1 VELHRLR
8 YFRAVAEE
16 GNLTRAAELLGVRT
30 TSLSQQIIALERE
43 VGTALFERTPAGM
56 AATAAGRELLPHAR
70 RVLDAAEEA
79 ARAVGPRAARARPPR
94 IAVVPG
100 APPGAAPLL
109 RPGAELSDLPAA
121 RQPDLVRAGELDAG
135 LVVLPADVRGLDCA
149 VVGDAPLGVL
159 VAADHPL
166 AGRDAVHWGD
176 LDGQDLLW
184 FDRGLAPG
192 YHDAVLAECA
202 AAGRRPRRVRSG
214 AARRGLF
221 TADLVHGGAVVAL
234 RPRWDARGG
243 LVWLPLAS
251 GAPRLRHALVWDPAS
266 PAAERIRDLARTLE
280 REAAPEEGEAGPPGR
295 RRTPRA

>member
-1 VELHRLR
+1 
-8 YFRAVAEE
+8 
-16 GNLTRAAELLGVRT
+16 
-30 TSLSQQIIALERE
+30 
-43 VGTALFERTPAGM
+43 
-56 AATAAGRELLPHAR
+56 
-70 RVLDAAEEA
+70 
-79 ARAVGPRAARARPPR
+79 PRAARARPPR

-135 LVVLPADVRGLDCA
+135 LVVLPAAVRGLDCA
-149 VVGDAPLGVL
+149 GVGDAPLGVR
-159 VAADHPL
+159 VAA
-166 AGRDAVHWGD
+166 G
-176 LDGQDLLW
+176 
-184 FDRGLAPG
+184 GLAPG

-266 PAAERIRDLARTLE
+266 PAAE
-280 REAAPEEGEAGPPGR
+280 
-295 RRTPRA
+295 

>member
-1 VELHRLR
+1 
-8 YFRAVAEE
+8 
-16 GNLTRAAELLGVRT
+16 
-30 TSLSQQIIALERE
+30 
-43 VGTALFERTPAGM
+43 M
-56 AATAAGRELLPHAR
+56 
-70 RVLDAAEEA
+70 
-79 ARAVGPRAARARPPR
+79 
-94 IAVVPG
+94 VPG

-266 PAAERIRDLARTLE
+266 PRRSGSGIWPARWSGRPRRRRVRRVLLD
-280 REAAPEEGEAGPPGR
+280 GAGRRGLDWPPGR
-295 RRTPRA
+295 RRGGPAPARGRSGFGRAPGPRIGTRESRTWR